1 MNSHQLQ
8 LLPDKPVAPKFVYVS
23 LSELPQTLLS
33 SNPDKAFIRSVE
45 KFGIL
50 QPVGLIESDQGY
62 QVAFGRRRIQA
73 ARKLGLISI
82 PAQVYPALWT
92 PGEILTLVENQQRK
106 DNLVA
111 LLEAIE
117 SLRLQATPEEIC
129 GAVGIS
135 KAELYKAIRLID
147 GLIPELRLALTE
159 GRMSS
164 SCACQAIKLTQK
176 QQQTL
181 AQLSV
186 IRAKDVDQLLKVN
199 TSNRVSDL
207 PETLFEDVPQACW
220 RTKALQLIEQLL
232 TTVPHEYHAQI
243 EQLAHPLA
251 AQETHK
257 IPAHHTQSTLV

>member
-1 MNSHQLQ
+1 MNNHQLQ
-8 LLPDKPVAPKFVYVS
+8 LLPDKPVTPKFALVD
-23 LSELPQTLLS
+23 LSELPQILPS
-33 SNPDKAFIRSVE
+33 SIPDKAFIGSIE

-50 QPVGLIESDQGY
+50 QPIGLIESDRGY
-62 QVAFGRRRIQA
+62 LVAFGRRRILA
-73 ARKLGLISI
+73 ARKIGLISV
-82 PAQVYPALWT
+82 PAVIYPVGWT
-92 PGEILTLVENQQRK
+92 LGEVLTLVENQQRK

-111 LLEAIE
+111 FLEAIE

-164 SCACQAIKLTQK
+164 SCACQAIKLTQQ

-186 IRAKDVDQLLKVN
+186 IRAKDVDQLLRVN
-199 TSNRVSDL
+199 TSCRVNDL
-207 PETLFEDVPQACW
+207 PETLFEEEMQVGWQV
-220 RTKALQLIEQLL
+220 KARQLVEQLL
-232 TTVPHEYHAQI
+232 ITVPDDYHTQI
-243 EQLAHPLA
+243 EQLAIA
-251 AQETHK
+251 FVAQK
-257 IPAHHTQSTLV
+257 PQSVSFEVLKAL